1 MGNIASQA
9 TPPQPRGPET
19 ETIEVETVTTPKFTP
34 PDPIPEHVSDEQDL
48 PQGSEMESDDYH
60 KISTQLTH
68 TTTKINRQI
77 LALTLQDKTY
87 PPSSR
92 VGKGMTGEEY
102 AYDDGEVQLRTI
114 LLLGDSNWSDGS
126 GKEAPTFPGAQG
138 VMCRNVRSSGLV
150 DLRPDSWVIDDE
162 LQTWVG
168 SGTQPDGFY
177 YAYSDGA
184 KILNA
189 IVYHPRQR
197 QFVHLKNGKANIIQ
211 ELPITFSHLE
221 AFHKFS
227 CYQCGDP
234 LPPKATSAIGLE
246 WDDSIRSE
254 SDSRYETPMV

>member
-1 MGNIASQA
+1 MLLHR
-9 TPPQPRGPET
+9 PPET
-19 ETIEVETVTTPKFTP
+19 ETVEVETVTMPKFTP
-34 PDPIPEHVSDEQDL
+34 PDPIPEQVSNEQDP

-68 TTTKINRQI
+68 TATKINRQI
-77 LALTLQDKTY
+77 LALTLQDKTH

-92 VGKGMTGEEY
+92 IGKGMTGEEY
-102 AYDDGEVQLRTI
+102 AYDDGEVQLRTV

-138 VMCRNVRSSGLV
+138 VTVRNVRSSDLV

-177 YAYSDGA
+177 YEYSDGA
-184 KILNA
+184 KLLDA

-197 QFVHLKNGKANIIQ
+197 QFMRLKNGKVNIIQ
-211 ELPITFSHLE
+211 ELLITFSHLE
-221 AFHKFS
+221 AFRKFS
-227 CYQCGDP
+227 CYQCGYS
-234 LPPKATSAIGLE
+234 PPPQATSAIGLE
-246 WDDSIRSE
+246 WDDTIGSE
-254 SDSRYETPMV
+254 SDSRYETPIV